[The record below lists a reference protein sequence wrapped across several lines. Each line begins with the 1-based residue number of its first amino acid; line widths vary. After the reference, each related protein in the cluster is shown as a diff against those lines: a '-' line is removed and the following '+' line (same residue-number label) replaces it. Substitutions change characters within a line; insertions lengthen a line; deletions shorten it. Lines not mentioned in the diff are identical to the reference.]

1 MSGGAAVC
9 LSSFIMLRGIM
20 IKKLSILC
28 LSILFCGNV
37 AWAADSAGN
46 RGDSIIMLG
55 MAPVGIHLATL
66 VAPPV
71 RVAVLLGDLTVGF
84 DSGSADNSQSSGT
97 AKSTATYTNQGLNAR
112 YFFGNSFNASLG
124 YHMRNY
130 SSVITAQTSTRSSTY
145 SGGSWTTSTTTSSE
159 TFTLDAKTSVATLGI
174 GNHWLLDWGL
184 WIGGDWVLASGAL
197 SQSSEAT
204 STNTS
209 GTVSAED
216 SAKYKKDAEAI
227 GTWINDISASSGFAV
242 LTIGFAF

>member
-1 MSGGAAVC
+1 
-9 LSSFIMLRGIM
+9 M

-28 LSILFCGNV
+28 LSILFCGSV

-66 VAPPV
+66 AAPPV
-71 RVAVLLGDLTVGF
+71 RVAVLLGDITVGI
-84 DSGSADNSQSSGT
+84 DVGSGSSSLSSGT

-130 SSVITAQTSTRSSTY
+130 SAVATSTSTTSTY
-145 SGGSWTTSTTTSSE
+145 SGGSWTTTTASE
-159 TFTLDAKTSVATLGI
+159 TFTLDAKTTVATLGI

-184 WIGGDWVLASGAL
+184 WIGGDWVLASSAL
-197 SQSSEAT
+197 SQTKEVT
-204 STNTS
+204 ST
-209 GTVSAED
+209 GTTGSPSAAQLA
-216 SAKYKKDAEAI
+216 SFKKNAEAAADEMNA
-227 GTWINDISASSGFAV
+227 WSASGGFAV
-242 LTIGFAF
+242 FTIGFAF

>member
-1 MSGGAAVC
+1 
-9 LSSFIMLRGIM
+9 M
-20 IKKLSILC
+20 IRKLSILC
-28 LSILFCGNV
+28 LSILFCASV

-97 AKSTATYTNQGLNAR
+97 AKSTATYTNQGLNVR

-130 SSVITAQTSTRSSTY
+130 SAEATATSSSSTY
-145 SGGSWTTSTTTSSE
+145 SGGSWTTTTASE
-159 TFTLDAKTSVATLGI
+159 TFTLDAKTTVATLGI
-174 GNHWLLDWGL
+174 GNHWLMDWGL
-184 WIGGDWVLASGAL
+184 WIGVDWLLASNAL
-197 SQSSEAT
+197 SQTSEAT
-204 STNTS
+204 LTSST
-209 GTVSAED
+209 GTVTAEE
-216 SAKYKKDAEAI
+216 SAKFKKDAEKL
-227 GTWINDISASSGFAV
+227 GDLINAVSASSGFAV

>member
-1 MSGGAAVC
+1 
-9 LSSFIMLRGIM
+9 M

-28 LSILFCGNV
+28 LSILFCGSV

-46 RGDSIIMLG
+46 RKDSIIMLG
-55 MAPVGIHLATL
+55 MAPVGIHPATL
-66 VAPPV
+66 IAAPI
-71 RVAVLLGDLTVGF
+71 RVAVILGDITVGV
-84 DSGSADNSQSSGT
+84 DAGSASADETSGT
-97 AKSTATYTNQGLNAR
+97 ASGSYTYTNQGLNAR

-130 SSVITAQTSTRSSTY
+130 SSVIIAEKSTTTYSY
-145 SGGSWTTSTTTSSE
+145 SGGSWTTDTTTSSE

-204 STNTS
+204 STDTS
-209 GTVSAED
+209 GTASAAD
-216 SAKYKKDAEAI
+216 SAQYKKDAEAI